1 LRPSVLVAAAADEAD
16 EADAAAGEFPGASFI
31 VPGGNS
37 RPDRHA
43 QVSEF
48 PAAER
53 AGIGADLERT
63 ALPNS

>member
-1 LRPSVLVAAAADEAD
+1 LRPSLLVTAAADEA
-16 EADAAAGEFPGASFI
+16 AGEFTGAPFI

-48 PAAER
+48 RRLSALELVRTLSARRYPIRDLR
-53 AGIGADLERT
+53 A
-63 ALPNS
+63 

>member
-1 LRPSVLVAAAADEAD
+1 LRPSVLVTAAADEA
-16 EADAAAGEFPGASFI
+16 AGEFTGAPFI
-31 VPGGNS
+31 APGGNS